1 MKKGLFL
8 FAVLLMVS
16 LALFSC
22 KKKEAAAPGG
32 ESAGTASQSSSQTS
46 GGYLRFAWWGNTVR
60 DERTV
65 KVAQL
70 FMEKNPGVTVET
82 EPTAWD
88 GYWTKLNTQAAS
100 GALPDLMQQDYAY
113 INQWFN
119 RNLLEDLNPYTQSK
133 VIDLSKWADSAV
145 ASGRINGKLIAL
157 NLGTNAWGM
166 GVDPAVLQKAGV
178 TIDDVNWTW
187 KEFEQ
192 IALTIFQK
200 TGVQTHPF
208 SAHKQLVEFWAR
220 ELGYSYYSADGKT
233 MGWSS
238 IPGEIK
244 EWLDINLRLKAAGAL
259 YNPEESFLQV
269 TMEEEPFSRGK
280 TWNAYYW
287 SNQHVGHI
295 NAAKRNVIYIMHPNN
310 PNLARPYKKFGTY
323 LKPSQFISMLSTS
336 PSKDLAAKFVNFFV
350 NDLEA
355 NSILL
360 AERGIPVP
368 TDVRDHLAPKVDPQ
382 MKTLFDYI
390 GKVTPYTS
398 PIDPPDPARAGEA
411 EDAMRKV
418 VLQCLLGQ
426 FSSTQAAEEM
436 LKAAHE
442 ILAR

>member
-1 MKKGLFL
+1 L
-8 FAVLLMVS
+8 FAVLLVP
-16 LALFSC
+16 LALFAGGS
-22 KKKEAAAPGG
+22 KSAAPAG
-32 ESAGTASQSSSQTS
+32 EGTSS

-88 GYWTKLNTQAAS
+88 GYWTKMNTQAAS
-100 GALPDLMQQDYAY
+100 GALPDIMQQDYAY
-113 INQWFN
+113 ITQWFN
-119 RNLLEDLNPYTQSK
+119 RNLLEDMTPYTQSK
-133 VIDLSKWADSAV
+133 VVDLSKWADSAV

-157 NLGTNAWGM
+157 NLGTNSWGM

-200 TGVQTHPF
+200 TGIQTYPF
-208 SAHKQLVEFWAR
+208 NAHRQLAEFWVR

-233 MGWSS
+233 VGWTS

-259 YNPEESFLQV
+259 YDPEEGFLEV
-269 TMEEEPFSRGK
+269 TMEEAPFSRGK
-280 TWNAYYW
+280 TWNTYYW
-287 SNQHVGHI
+287 SNQHI
-295 NAAKRNVIYIMHPNN
+295 AFSNAAKREVIYVMSPNN
-310 PNLARPYKKFGTY
+310 PNLAKPYKKFGTY
-323 LKPSQFISMLSTS
+323 LKPSQFISILSS
-336 PSKDLAAKFVNFFV
+336 SSNKDLAAKFVNFFI

-368 TDVRDHLAPKVDPQ
+368 ADVRDHLAPKVDPQ

-411 EDAMRKV
+411 EDAIRKV
-418 VLQCLLGQ
+418 VLQCLLGEL
-426 FSSTQAAEEM
+426 SSTQAANEM
-436 LKAAHE
+436 IRTANE